1 MGIFD
6 SLLGRPD
13 ADAPRQAPAA
23 PGGPPDGGDGRASLE
38 RRRDELLA
46 QVAELHWDLGG
57 LAYEMAIRDHF
68 RLDVLVRRAGELQ
81 ERDAELGEL
90 ERVLSLREHVETGT
104 CPDCGAVHGRGAL
117 YCWQCGKVLMERV
130 PSAAANGSSL
140 ERAGRRGSRVRR
152 PPRPPARSGL
162 RSRHWCCPQAR
173 QSAETSPVSGD
184 SPVPAQPPETCS
196 ECGSPLAG
204 DQRYCLSCGARNG
217 PRPPALERILEGL
230 DSGGRAPV
238 APPAAPRRSRGG
250 LPSPLTA
257 AVLTLAMLGFGTV
270 TGAAASNDPSGA
282 LNALRRGPLTLL
294 VPAPAA
300 STRARR
306 CAPAGRSSAHA
317 GSVAFELRRRTEAP
331 PRKNRARPRA
341 KATSTRAKAARKA
354 PAPGPKGEAPKLPP
368 VKHVFLIVLADQAY
382 AQTFGPESPAPY
394 IAHTLEHQ
402 GELLVRFY
410 GVAHEELADEVAL
423 ISGLGPT
430 PQTAADCPTF
440 SDIVPG
446 QANSKGQY
454 TGQGCIYPKEAQTV
468 GEQLAAKGLTWKVY
482 AEGLGDVSGGAAAPG
497 ASGSSGAVAP
507 GASRSSGAVAP
518 KAIACWH
525 PEFGAADPT
534 SQAPQGD
541 TFATFR
547 DPFSYFDGVLHSP
560 ECTHDDLGIEGLAG
574 DLKSAKRTPGALL
587 HRARPLPR
595 RASHPVRARCAERA
609 ARRRNVPAPRR
620 PRDPRLPR
628 LPQRRAA
635 DHHHRSGAH
644 HRGVRRLQLL
654 LHAAALPRAG
664 GDHPAGE
671 HNRRDNNC
679 THHAHHTDPHDTGC
693 GSTYHDRPSDNN
705 HTLLL
710 PRPPPRRPPR
720 RRPRRHPRRARR

>member
-1 MGIFD
+1 
-6 SLLGRPD
+6 
-13 ADAPRQAPAA
+13 
-23 PGGPPDGGDGRASLE
+23 
-38 RRRDELLA
+38 
-46 QVAELHWDLGG
+46 
-57 LAYEMAIRDHF
+57 
-68 RLDVLVRRAGELQ
+68 
-81 ERDAELGEL
+81 
-90 ERVLSLREHVETGT
+90 
-104 CPDCGAVHGRGAL
+104 
-117 YCWQCGKVLMERV
+117 
-130 PSAAANGSSL
+130 
-140 ERAGRRGSRVRR
+140 
-152 PPRPPARSGL
+152 
-162 RSRHWCCPQAR
+162 
-173 QSAETSPVSGD
+173 VSGD
-184 SPVPAQPPETCS
+184 SPVPAQPPDACS

-204 DQRYCLSCGARNG
+204 DQRYCLGCGARNG
-217 PRPPALERILEGL
+217 PRPAALERILEGL
-230 DSGGRAPV
+230 GSGGQASV
-238 APPAAPRRSRGG
+238 APSPAPRRSRGGWADGLAGGRASARARG

-257 AVLTLAMLGFGTV
+257 AVLTLAMLGFGTI
-270 TGAAASNDPSGA
+270 TGAAASDDPPGA
-282 LNALRRGPLTLL
+282 LGALRRGPLTLL

-300 STRARR
+300 STQLA
-306 CAPAGRSSAHA
+306 A
-317 GSVAFELRRRTEAP
+317 AP
-331 PRKNRARPRA
+331 PPAEAAPTPEA
-341 KATSTRAKAARKA
+341 SPPSSTEEPSSSSEESSPPSGESHKHSGKRGSKGSGS
-354 PAPGPKGEAPKLPP
+354 GPKGGAPKLPP

-482 AEGLGDVSGGAAAPG
+482 AEGLGDVSGGAVAPG

-560 ECTHDDLGIEGLAG
+560 ECTHHDRGIEGLVG
-574 DLKSAKRTPGALL
+574 DLKSAKSTPALSYIVPDLCHDGRSTPCAPGAPSGLPAAETFLRRVVPEILASPAYHKGGLLIITTDQAPTTGEYADSSSCCMQPRFPAPAVTTPPASTTDATTTTPTTPTTPTPTSATTPAAGAPTTTAPATTTTSPTSPATTPATTTPAATTPAASTPVINLPPKGGGQVGALL
-587 HRARPLPR
+587 ISPFVKPATFDQEPFNDFSLLRTIENLFGLPPLGYAATR
-595 RASHPVRARCAERA
+595 GLSSLEASVFSAW
-609 ARRRNVPAPRR
+609 
-620 PRDPRLPR
+620 
-628 LPQRRAA
+628 
-635 DHHHRSGAH
+635 SGA
-644 HRGVRRLQLL
+644 
-654 LHAAALPRAG
+654 
-664 GDHPAGE
+664 PA
-671 HNRRDNNC
+671 N
-679 THHAHHTDPHDTGC
+679 
-693 GSTYHDRPSDNN
+693 SS
-705 HTLLL
+705 
-710 PRPPPRRPPR
+710 
-720 RRPRRHPRRARR
+720 